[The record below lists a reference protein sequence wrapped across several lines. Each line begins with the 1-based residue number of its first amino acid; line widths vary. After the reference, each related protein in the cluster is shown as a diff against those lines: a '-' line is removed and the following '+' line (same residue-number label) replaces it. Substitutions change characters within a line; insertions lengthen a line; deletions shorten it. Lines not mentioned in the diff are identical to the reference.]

1 MPKKGKREEEREREK
16 LDGGREGG
24 RVSLSFSPLS
34 PFPFS
39 LFPTSHVSTLV
50 TQTKQCLSLLRWF
63 KETPVRSSFTFK
75 PEKSVVIIIYS
86 KSQNI
91 ILKPLHRAVG
101 SPMSPHYG
109 DLVSISV
116 EGCDFLG
123 EVFSFEL
130 FYTKA

>member
-39 LFPTSHVSTLV
+39 LFLTSHVSTLV